1 MKKVAILTQPL
12 GHNYGGMMQAW
23 ALQQVIL
30 QLGYQAITIS
40 RKPNHRSLFYQ
51 AARLTY
57 RLLLTLKERQRFP
70 LNSPD
75 NAELTSVTRKFIQ
88 RNIATS
94 ENIFSTEQ
102 LRQHAFKND
111 YYAVIVGSDQVWRP
125 KYSYEITNFFLD
137 FCQDLEF
144 IKVAYAASFG
154 SSEWEFTQ
162 KETLACRQLASRF
175 DAIGVREDSGVR
187 LCHDYLHVNSTEV
200 LDPTLLLDP
209 CRYEHFL
216 YKKDPEVLPAA
227 GEYICC
233 YLFGINES
241 IVKGLL
247 QISLLYDCR
256 IKFANFGGDIL
267 GPNLASRILSQPVL
281 PPVEHWLQT
290 FYSAASVITDSFHGM
305 LFSIIFN
312 KPFVVIDNSERGS
325 SRFSSIL
332 SKIDAMNRLCS
343 SIDSIDLDC
352 LRSPISSDSYSVLQ
366 DLRAQS
372 INFLCSSLQEKS

>member
-1 MKKVAILTQPL
+1 MSKIAILTQPL
-12 GHNYGGMMQAW
+12 GHNYGGILQAW

-30 QLGYQAITIS
+30 EIGYDPITIN
-40 RKPNHRSLFYQ
+40 RKENRRSILYK
-51 AARLTY
+51 AARLTK
-57 RLLLTLKERQRFP
+57 RLLLTFKEGQRFP

-75 NAELTSVTRKFIQ
+75 NAELTSLTREFLQKY
-88 RNIATS
+88 IATS
-94 ENIFSTEQ
+94 ENISSAEQ
-102 LRQHAFKND
+102 LRQHAIDND

-137 FCQDLEF
+137 FCQDLDLV
-144 IKVAYAASFG
+144 KVAYAASFG
-154 SSEWEFTQ
+154 VCHWEFTPKQ
-162 KETLACRQLASRF
+162 TLVCRQLASNF

-209 CRYEHFL
+209 CRYKQLL
-216 YKKDPEVLPAA
+216 YKQEYDFPPPAE
-227 GEYICC
+227 EYICC
-233 YLFGINES
+233 YFFKIDES
-241 IVKGLL
+241 LL
-247 QISLLYDCR
+247 NRLHQISVLLDRR
-256 IKFANFGGDIL
+256 IRFANFRGDTFAPDL
-267 GPNLASRILSQPVL
+267 VTRMRLQPVL
-281 PPVEHWLQT
+281 PPVEYWLQT
-290 FYSAASVITDSFHGM
+290 FYSSAFVITDSFHGM

-366 DLRAQS
+366 DLQAQS